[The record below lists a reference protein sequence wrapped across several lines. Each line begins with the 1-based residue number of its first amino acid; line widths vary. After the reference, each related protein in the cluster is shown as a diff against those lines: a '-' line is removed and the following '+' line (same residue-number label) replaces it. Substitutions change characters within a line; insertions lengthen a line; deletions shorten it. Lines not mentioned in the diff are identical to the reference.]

1 MLSNVDPKYFSHI
14 VIEAIKE
21 ENMCLK
27 IINKLYLMGSNR
39 YEWIINYIMS
49 ENNNLVSKEKKAQL
63 LEAMKKIEGNEP
75 RKRTLT

>member
-1 MLSNVDPKYFSHI
+1 
-14 VIEAIKE
+14 
-21 ENMCLK
+21 
-27 IINKLYLMGSNR
+27 MGSNR